1 LGGLEEKDA
10 SMDGFRF
17 DQIARAVAAGT
28 SRRSVLK
35 GLAATLAAAWLPIG
49 MPRLALAQNTIPLG
63 GQCSALG
70 ANSECSQAGGAVVCS
85 DNGIIRDGQFNCCRN
100 AGGACTADFHCCG
113 GAVCLS
119 GTCGGGVSTGGRSL
133 GAECTATSECS
144 QSGGSVVCASNGIA
158 ADGARNCCRNT
169 GGACA
174 NDIQCCANLYC
185 VNGTCGGTSS
195 GTTTSSGLAPGAQC
209 TSSEQCSQ
217 SGGATVCA
225 DNGYDGDGPL
235 NCCRNEGGACSG
247 GDYSAGC
254 CGGLYCVDG
263 LCTNNRTGGL
273 PLGAE
278 CSQTGQCSQAAG
290 ATVCASNGIDSDGVL
305 NCCHNNGGSCDSD
318 IVCCGGLVCA
328 NGVCGTTGGGGGT
341 IGLGG
346 QCAQTSECSQVG
358 GAVFC
363 DDNGI
368 ASDGPLNCCRYEGG
382 GCSAGSQCCGGLDCT
397 GGVCQPISG
406 SLGGGNIAIG
416 GACAAD
422 AECTAVGGAS
432 FCRNNGIDSDGSLN
446 CCRFEG
452 GACSDGSHCCTGLL
466 CQGGVCA

>member
-1 LGGLEEKDA
+1 
-10 SMDGFRF
+10 MDGFRF

-144 QSGGSVVCASNGIA
+144 QTGGSVVCASNGIA

-169 GGACA
+169 RWRMRKRHSMLREPLLCEWHLWWHLFRHDDVGW
-174 NDIQCCANLYC
+174 I
-185 VNGTCGGTSS
+185 
-195 GTTTSSGLAPGAQC
+195 APGAQC
-209 TSSEQCSQ
+209 TSSDQCSQ

-247 GDYSAGC
+247 GDTALDVAEDSTAWMVSARTTGRVGC
-254 CGGLYCVDG
+254 RSALNARRPDSAARQRGRRSAR
-263 LCTNNRTGGL
+263 RTGST
-273 PLGAE
+273 P
-278 CSQTGQCSQAAG
+278 T
-290 ATVCASNGIDSDGVL
+290 AS
-305 NCCHNNGGSCDSD
+305 
-318 IVCCGGLVCA
+318 
-328 NGVCGTTGGGGGT
+328 
-341 IGLGG
+341 
-346 QCAQTSECSQVG
+346 
-358 GAVFC
+358 
-363 DDNGI
+363 
-368 ASDGPLNCCRYEGG
+368 
-382 GCSAGSQCCGGLDCT
+382 
-397 GGVCQPISG
+397 
-406 SLGGGNIAIG
+406 
-416 GACAAD
+416 
-422 AECTAVGGAS
+422 
-432 FCRNNGIDSDGSLN
+432 
-446 CCRFEG
+446 
-452 GACSDGSHCCTGLL
+452 
-466 CQGGVCA
+466 